1 MNKIK
6 YALRFLLRQKAFT
19 LINILGLTLSLTC
32 GIVISRYL
40 YREVTAESHAIDP
53 ETIVVSIQDNQVTR
67 RMMMDVKRMD
77 EYYGKPFMD
86 EFQKF
91 AVESSIF
98 IKNPE
103 STIAL
108 NDQNYVADVLV
119 VDSLFLHFFEY
130 EIEGDRTAMNRP
142 DGCWVS
148 RTYLQKLGLSA
159 TEAIGTAF
167 MLKNFHFVISGIF
180 DEPRNKAIF
189 TPDMIVSCLVS
200 DRWPHL
206 KSEWIRIPK
215 DFDLDAFNAYMKTLG
230 EDTSEKEHFTFYG
243 GDTMESQFIRWSD
256 FYMDRSLNENGQ
268 EVNMVHHGNA
278 QADWILLGVMVLIL
292 VVGVLN
298 FTNLYMVY
306 WQRRQREQGVRRVFG
321 QKPLSLFVEMG
332 LELFISTALAV
343 LLAWLLVNLLKPWT
357 DEMLNDTVTA
367 SPFDTVLTLGFLILV
382 PLVSLGYPFVKQL
395 RSSTLVSLQQRVGS
409 VQNLRSRTVMLG
421 FQYLIAFTLVAMAIW
436 MQHHLEFLLNSPIG
450 CDVENILITKP
461 LHIKESFVTDEQ
473 GNSYFKSNGGE
484 VKELAEAYLEKL
496 SASPIVEL
504 ADVVSALPVNRTDN
518 LNVYY
523 NDKDE
528 KFSFYMY
535 HVSPEWFKIFG
546 VQLKEGQLLSDNA
559 NPKAMVP
566 DTWVV
571 NRKALN
577 LMGYKQM
584 EGAHLRSEEP
594 LMIAYSADA
603 TNRLKAYGTEKM
615 PICGIIQDHYRTHRT
630 LGVQP
635 SAYWIDANENRY
647 VYASCMIAIRV
658 KPGNEKEIIDLL
670 EKTSAD
676 VCPDHELE
684 YHWFSEDVESLYKE
698 DKLMAQVYTL
708 FSGIA
713 ILICCLGLLGIS
725 LFDIRQRYREI
736 AIRKANGAH
745 RKDLYLLLGKKYL
758 WVLLSTFVLSI
769 PASYLLIHRYTEEFL
784 ECAPITPWIYVETLL
799 VVVLITILALIY
811 QLEKAARVNVA
822 AIIKSE

>member
-6 YALRFLLRQKAFT
+6 YAFRFLLRQKAFT

-53 ETIVVSIQDNQVTR
+53 ETIIVSIQDNQVSR
-67 RMMMDVKRMD
+67 RMMMDVKQMD

-86 EFQKF
+86 EYKKF

-108 NDQNYVADVLV
+108 NDQNYEADVLV

-148 RTYLQKLGLSA
+148 RNYLQKMGLSA
-159 TEAIGTAF
+159 TEAIGTTF
-167 MLKNFHFVISGIF
+167 LMKNFHFVISGIF

-189 TPDMIVSCLVS
+189 TPDMIVSCLAS
-200 DRWPHL
+200 EYWPHV

-230 EDTSEKEHFTFYG
+230 EDTSEKERHNFYG

-268 EVNMVHHGNA
+268 EVDIVHHGNA

-306 WQRRQREQGVRRVFG
+306 WQRRQCEQGVRRVFG

-343 LLAWLLVNLLKPWT
+343 LLAWLLVNILKPWT
-357 DEMLNDTVTA
+357 DEMLNDTVA
-367 SPFDTVLTLGFLILV
+367 SSPFDTVLTLGFLIVV
-382 PLVSLGYPFVKQL
+382 PLVSLCYPFVKQM
-395 RSSTLVSLQQRVGS
+395 RSSTLVSLQQRVGT
-409 VQNLRSRTVMLG
+409 VQNLRSRTVMLA

-450 CDVENILITKP
+450 CDVENILIAKP
-461 LHIKESFVTDEQ
+461 LHVQQSYVTDEE
-473 GNSYFKSNGGE
+473 GYTYFKSNGKE
-484 VKELAEAYLEKL
+484 VNEIAKVYVARLND
-496 SASPIVEL
+496 SPLVEI
-504 ADVVSALPVNRTDN
+504 ADVVTDLPVNRTE
-518 LNVYY
+518 NVTVFF

-528 KFSFYMY
+528 QFSFSMY
-535 HVSPEWFKIFG
+535 HVTSNWFKIFG
-546 VQLKEGQLLSDNA
+546 VQLNEGQLLTDDA
-559 NPKAMVP
+559 DRTAIVP
-566 DTWVV
+566 TTWVV
-571 NRKALN
+571 NQKALH
-577 LMGYKQM
+577 LLGYGQM
-584 EGAHLRSEEP
+584 QEGYLRAEEA
-594 LMIAYSADA
+594 LMISFNTESKNIERYGAD
-603 TNRLKAYGTEKM
+603 KM
-615 PICGIIQDHYRTHRT
+615 PICGIIKDHYKAHRT
-630 LGVQP
+630 LGVLP
-635 SAYWIDANENRY
+635 SAYWMDETNNKY
-647 VYASCMIAIRV
+647 NYNTSMIAIRV
-658 KPGNEKEIIDLL
+658 QPGHEKEIIELL
-670 EKTSAD
+670 EKISAD
-676 VCPDHELE
+676 ICPEHELN
-684 YHWFSEDVESLYKE
+684 YHWFREDVESLYQE

-713 ILICCLGLLGIS
+713 ILICCLGLLGLS

-745 RKDLYLLLGKKYL
+745 RKDQYLLLGKKYL

-769 PASYLLIHRYTEEFL
+769 PLSYLLIHRYTEEFL
-784 ECAPITPWIYVETLL
+784 ECAPITPIIYVEALII
-799 VVVLITILALIY
+799 VVLITAVALIY